1 MHLNGRVSAPE
12 QEGLTLSWEA
22 FPHDVVAVRSL

>member
-1 MHLNGRVSAPE
+1 MHLNGRVAPE
-12 QEGLTLSWEA
+12 QRAWTLSWEA